1 MDVMEGGSRLRKEVL
16 DLSLLGLRQVD
27 IAEKLGITQGRVS
40 QLLKEA
46 RSEWRTEGQRSY
58 EEHVEDALATC
69 RRLMASLERG
79 IAVGDPR
86 SVDSATRLVDRIAK
100 LLGLDHRDRISE
112 RAVRVEE
119 AKVQII
125 GSAVATMLDHLEI
138 TGERRIGAIEVLQ
151 RELEQ
156 AGDA

>member
-1 MDVMEGGSRLRKEVL
+1 MNGVDRVDRLRKEVL
-16 DLSLLGLRQVD
+16 DASLLGLRQVE

-46 RSEWRTEGQRSY
+46 RTEFRDEAKRSY

-69 RRLMASLERG
+69 RRLMAALERG
-79 IAVGDPR
+79 VEAGDPR
-86 SVDSATRLVDRIAK
+86 SVDSATRLVDRVAK

-119 AKVQII
+119 ARVRIM
-125 GSAVATMLDHLEI
+125 GAAVAAMLDHLEI
-138 TGERRIGAIEVLQ
+138 TGDRRIEAVQVLQ
-151 RELEQ
+151 QELER
-156 AGDA
+156 AGEA